1 MINSNSVLKL
11 NRWLLRWSTTISRKS
26 NVSALCLKKTH
37 PRKRQKLS
45 NQLKKQ
51 TQVDQEDLIVK
62 YRMLKNSQTK
72 YSILMSSWRLETL
85 SKIFACLRPSKASLK
100 REEMMVQEEVM
111 EQINNSRDSAL
122 PVTQWKKMIL
132 WVILMASFSL
142 LDLVTQ
148 TFTSRSALT
157 STLRIQL
164 SLEAPTTHGTPL
176 SLIPQ
181 LLRKSVLDRLFST

>member
-1 MINSNSVLKL
+1 
-11 NRWLLRWSTTISRKS
+11 
-26 NVSALCLKKTH
+26 VSALCLKKTQSLLQHLITWFRASH

-85 SKIFACLRPSKASLK
+85 SRIFACLRPSKASLK

-132 WVILMASFSL
+132 WFILMASFSL

-181 LLRKSVLDRLFST
+181 LLRKSVLDRLYST